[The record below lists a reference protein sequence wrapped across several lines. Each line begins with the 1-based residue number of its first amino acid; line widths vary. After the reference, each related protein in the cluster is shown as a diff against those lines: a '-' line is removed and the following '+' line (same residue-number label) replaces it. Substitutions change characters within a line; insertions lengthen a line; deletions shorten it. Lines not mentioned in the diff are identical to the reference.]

1 MKPLRIVFFGTPD
14 FASASL
20 RSLLDADEQVVA
32 VVTQPD
38 RKQGRNQKLLPPPV
52 KVLAESRGIPVIQ
65 PASVRTSDF
74 LTWFQEQ
81 NADLAVVVAY
91 GKIIPPQLLALPP
104 HGFVNVHASL
114 LPKYRG
120 ASPIQSALIHGET
133 ESGVTIM
140 KMDEGLDTGPMYL
153 TRRVAL
159 DESTTAAELHDELA
173 VVGGEALVEML
184 CELRT
189 GTVTLTDQEDEH
201 ATYAPLLKKQME
213 KWIGPS
219 MRNRSSMGCAG
230 AIHGLEA
237 FAFMR
242 EGGFV
247 CFPWKD
253 GNPGRRMECRVKCWK
268 SLRIASAF
276 KRVPERYPWACASW
290 RERKPCHR
298 VNL

>member
-1 MKPLRIVFFGTPD
+1 MRLP
-14 FASASL
+14 SAIL
-20 RSLLDADEQVVA
+20 IDADEQVVA

-159 DESTTAAELHDELA
+159 DGSTTAAELHDELA

-201 ATYAPLLKKQME
+201 ATYAPLLKK
-213 KWIGPS
+213 
-219 MRNRSSMGCAG
+219 A
-230 AIHGLEA
+230 
-237 FAFMR
+237 
-242 EGGFV
+242 
-247 CFPWKD
+247 D
-253 GNPGRRMECRVKCWK
+253 GKVDWTLDAKQVVDGVRG
-268 SLRIASAF
+268 
-276 KRVPERYPWACASW
+276 RYPWPGSFCFHEGRRIRLFPMEGWEPGAENGMPGEVLEVTSNRIRVQTGSGTVSLGMCQLE
-290 RERKPCHR
+290 ERKPCHR